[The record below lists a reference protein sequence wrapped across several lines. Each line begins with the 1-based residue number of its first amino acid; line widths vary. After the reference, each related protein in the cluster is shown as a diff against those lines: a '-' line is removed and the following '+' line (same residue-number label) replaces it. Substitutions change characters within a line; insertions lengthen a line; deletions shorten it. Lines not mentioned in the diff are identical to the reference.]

1 MSADISIV
9 ICSLNGAAGVDRC
22 LRRLADQQTS
32 ARLEIIVVDDGSADD
47 TAAVAA
53 RHGAIV
59 IRHAANLGI
68 AAARNSGIAAATA
81 PVVAFLDDDCEPAE
95 DWAERLLAGYDET
108 VTGVGGTIVPCTP
121 PGPVQRYLDRH
132 NPLQPL
138 ELTLA
143 SSDRLLYRLRLY
155 LQRQWRAP
163 AAPGDSAASAA
174 GPDPAGA
181 AGSREVYS
189 LVGANMSFRRDAL
202 LATGGFDDRFRF
214 GAEEVDLCL
223 RLRRRVRPIRLVHV
237 DDAQMIHHFKP
248 SLRDILRRSHAYGR
262 GSARLY
268 RKWPELPPTIFPGP
282 VVVAAVLALS
292 ALYLPLLAVGLLL
305 PLVLYPQGLRGALAG
320 GGLTC
325 LLDGYLQ
332 LGQETCEDFGF
343 AEGWWLFRH
352 LAPEPARPRQQS
364 DEATEPT
371 MAASSVGASR
381 GPKCT
386 P

>member
-1 MSADISIV
+1 VSADLSIV

-22 LRRLADQQTS
+22 LRRLAEQQTS

-47 TAAVAA
+47 TSEVAA
-53 RHGAIV
+53 RHSAIV
-59 IRHAANLGI
+59 IRHPANRGI

-81 PVVAFLDDDCEPAE
+81 PVVAFLDDDCEPAR
-95 DWAERLLAGYDET
+95 DWAERLLAGYDEMA
-108 VTGVGGTIVPCTP
+108 TGVGGLIVPCTP

-138 ELTLA
+138 ELSLA

-155 LQRQWRAP
+155 LQRQWRGP
-163 AAPGDSAASAA
+163 AKRSSGAASPDTA
-174 GPDPAGA
+174 GTCGT
-181 AGSREVYS
+181 REVYS
-189 LVGANMSFRRDAL
+189 LVGANMSFRRDVL
-202 LATGGFDDRFRF
+202 LAAGGFDERFRF
-214 GAEEVDLCL
+214 AAEEVDLCL
-223 RLRRRVRPIRLVHV
+223 RLRRTVKSVRLVHV
-237 DDAQMIHHFKP
+237 DDARMTHHFKP
-248 SLRDILRRSHAYGR
+248 SLHDILRRSHAYGR

-282 VVVAAVLALS
+282 LVVAAALALS
-292 ALYLPLLAVGLLL
+292 PLYLPLLAVGAAL
-305 PLVLYPQGLRGALAG
+305 PLVLYPQGLRSALTG
-320 GGLTC
+320 EGLAC

-352 LAPEPARPRQQS
+352 LTPEPAAPRQQG
-364 DEATEPT
+364 DNATELT
-371 MAASSVGASR
+371 MAASSAGASR

>member
-1 MSADISIV
+1 VSADLSIV

-22 LRRLADQQTS
+22 LRRLQEQRTS
-32 ARLEIIVVDDGSADD
+32 ARLQIIVVDDGSADD

-53 RHGAIV
+53 RRGAIV
-59 IRHAANLGI
+59 IRHPVNRGI

-81 PVVAFLDDDCEPAE
+81 PVVAFLDDDCEPAV
-95 DWAERLLAGYDET
+95 DWAERLLAGYDDT
-108 VTGVGGTIVPCTP
+108 VTGAGGTIVPCTP

-138 ELTLA
+138 ELSLA

-163 AAPGDSAASAA
+163 AAPT
-174 GPDPAGA
+174 
-181 AGSREVYS
+181 GSREVYS
-189 LVGANMSFRRDAL
+189 LVGANMSFRRDVL
-202 LATGGFDDRFRF
+202 LAASGFDERFRF

-223 RLRRRVRPIRLVHV
+223 RLRRTVRPVRLVHV
-237 DDAQMIHHFKP
+237 DDAQMTHHFKP
-248 SLRDILRRSHAYGR
+248 SLHDILRRSYAYGR

-268 RKWPELPPTIFPGP
+268 RKWPGLPPTVFPGP
-282 VVVAAVLALS
+282 LVVAAVLALS
-292 ALYLPLLAVGLLL
+292 VLYLPLLAVALLL
-305 PLVLYPQGLRGALAG
+305 PLALYPQGLRSALAG
-320 GGLTC
+320 RGLAC

-352 LAPEPARPRQQS
+352 LTPEPAEPP
-364 DEATEPT
+364 EPT
-371 MAASSVGASR
+371 DPDHASGGSAEPADASLARVGQ
-381 GPKCT
+381 GPECT